1 MPLGVFTRGL
11 PLGAALI
18 SAVASA
24 LLLLPLAASAA
35 DAPPAFTSGP
45 TIQGD
50 AVVGSTLEALVMFTG
65 SPEPTVKYTW
75 RRCPATGGSCVAI
88 TGATAPKYVVSA
100 ADVGFRLGVKVQLKN
115 ALAIISASSVTTAI
129 VVAAPPPAPTPDP
142 PPPQPNPDPYPA
154 PSPTPTTTTAASTS
168 TPAPAG
174 GLAVAPK
181 LLRPFP
187 VVRIRGY
194 FVRGG
199 ARITLLS
206 VKGPSSA
213 RISARCFGHG
223 CPRRA
228 LTRRGA
234 KARLHPFERFLPAG
248 TVLQVRVTSATSIG
262 KYVSFRIRAR
272 RAPLRSDRCL
282 MPGGSKPVG
291 CPAR

>member
-1 MPLGVFTRGL
+1 MPLGAFTRGR

-18 SAVASA
+18 GAVGAA
-24 LLLLPLAASAA
+24 LLLWPLAASAA

-50 AVVGSTLEALVMFTG
+50 AVVGATLEALVTFTG
-65 SPEPTVKYTW
+65 TPTPTVKYTW
-75 RRCPATGGSCVAI
+75 RRCPATGGACVAI

-100 ADVGFRLGVKVQLKN
+100 ADVGFRLGVRVQLKN
-115 ALAIISASSVTTAI
+115 TLDTVSASSVTTAI
-129 VVAAPPPAPTPDP
+129 VVTAPPPQPTPDP
-142 PPPQPNPDPYPA
+142 PPPPPTPDPYPA
-154 PSPTPTTTTAASTS
+154 PPVTPTDAASSSAASATS
-168 TPAPAG
+168 AA
-174 GLAVAPK
+174 GLAAAPK

-206 VKGPSSA
+206 VKGPSAA

-223 CPRRA
+223 CPKRA

-248 TVLQVRVTSATSIG
+248 TILQVRVTSATSIG

-272 RAPLRSDRCL
+272 RAPLRHDRCL